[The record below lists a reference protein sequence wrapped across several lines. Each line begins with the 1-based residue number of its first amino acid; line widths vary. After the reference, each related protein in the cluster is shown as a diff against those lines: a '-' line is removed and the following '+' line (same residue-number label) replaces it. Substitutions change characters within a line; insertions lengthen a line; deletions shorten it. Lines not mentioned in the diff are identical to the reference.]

1 MFSPTL
7 LASTLL
13 AYGFLHLVYRVFI
26 YPRFFSP
33 LRNVPGPTR
42 TDPVFGHYL
51 TIVLEEAGIPHR
63 EWAKTHGP
71 VVRVFGPFGSERLYF
86 LKPDALQQIVVK
98 GWLDYPR
105 PQYLR
110 DVLGLVA
117 GYGLLTIT
125 GTEHKQLRKAMNPA
139 FSITNLMAQT
149 DMYYPPIEGLIEILS
164 AQIDASTD
172 SEQGKVFHVYEWM
185 GKVTLDIICAT
196 AFGYETDCLHN
207 PGNELAVAYEHLV
220 ALQSGPNIA
229 KLIFVI
235 SIPGLPHLLS
245 SEWLFRHRAALARM
259 PLFGPGLAP
268 LVTSMHTIRGLSRA
282 MLADRSV
289 APDDTATKKDI
300 MSLLVRARAAELRNP
315 QNYTAEGKGGV
326 TATNE
331 KTGEELE
338 GTETEHRDG
347 YTMSDEAMV
356 DTVLTFLG
364 AGHETTASGLSWT
377 LYLLAN
383 DPASQARLRAEVT
396 PVYAANPRP
405 DYRTLKG
412 LEWLD
417 CVVNES
423 LRVLPPVPMTIRI
436 AQQDEYVG
444 DVFVPKGTQIYI
456 PIRVIN
462 TWKDVWGPDAE
473 EFRPARWL
481 DLPAAYNS
489 TFSQFSFIAGP
500 HGCIGKTMA
509 VVEMKA
515 VLVAL
520 IANFEFTPAYA
531 GQVARP
537 ATAIT
542 MKPED
547 GMPLRI
553 TRVRSSP

>member
-300 MSLLVRARAAELRNP
+300 MSLL
-315 QNYTAEGKGGV
+315 
-326 TATNE
+326 
-331 KTGEELE
+331 LE